1 MTALIYLDVYPADSD
16 TCIEYGLSVASF
28 SPGRPSR
35 SGHPLDPSGEDG
47 EIELADFCTVEV
59 DGREVGVTT
68 LEVALLAYAAD
79 RRISLDHAWRKAED
93 MAFEA
98 ACEREA
104 DRDEDA
110 RQAWAEDRAD
120 EGRWA

>member
-1 MTALIYLDVYPADSD
+1 MTAIIYLDVYPAD
-16 TCIEYGLSVASF
+16 TEQVVEYGLSVASF

-35 SGHPLDPSGEDG
+35 GWDPGDGG
-47 EIELADFCTVEV
+47 EIDLSPFVTVEI

-68 LEVALLAYAAD
+68 LDTAIREYAASE
-79 RRISLDHAWRKAED
+79 RIALDLAWRKAED
-93 MAFEA
+93 KAFEA

-110 RQAWAEDRAD
+110 RHAWAEDRA
-120 EGRWA
+120 EMGAWR

>member
-1 MTALIYLDVYPADSD
+1 MTAIIYLDVYPAD
-16 TCIEYGLSVASF
+16 TEQVVEYGISAASF

-79 RRISLDHAWRKAED
+79 RRISLDAARQQAED
-93 MAFEA
+93 KAFEA
-98 ACEREA
+98 ACERAA
-104 DRDEDA
+104 DEDGDA
-110 RQAWAEDRAD
+110 RQAWAEDRA
-120 EGRWA
+120 EMRRWA